1 MEFVLSVELV
11 SRHSWG
17 KSLAQ
22 LLPQHLWDKL
32 RRLIYRRYNW
42 TCQVCNAY
50 GIEVHCHE
58 YWKYDDHKHIQYLQ
72 DLVCLC
78 KDCHDI
84 KHWGRFIHLLHEG
97 KATQERRKYLV
108 KHFCVVNQCTEE
120 EMLNHTVEI
129 GEKNHWRSRFKYKI
143 DFSRV
148 EEIIKETEK
157 CIEMRR

>member
-1 MEFVLSVELV
+1 MNFVLEIELV

-22 LLPQHLWDKL
+22 LLPQILWDKL

-42 TCQVCNAY
+42 TCQICNAY

-58 YWKYDDHKHIQYLQ
+58 HWTYDDRKHIQYLK
-72 DLVCLC
+72 DLTCLC

-84 KHWGRFIHLLHEG
+84 KHWGRFVFLLHEG
-97 KATQERRKYLV
+97 KATQERKDYLV
-108 KHFCVVNQCTEE
+108 KHFCIVNQCTEE
-120 EMLNHTVEI
+120 DMLNHTVET
-129 GEKNHWRSRFKYKI
+129 GKKNHWRSRFKYKI

-148 EEIIKETEK
+148 NQIITETEK
-157 CIEMRR
+157 CIQRRK